1 MGYAESVWERAMQV
15 QEVVFRAMAGE
26 IHWFRAANLL
36 GVSARTMRRWRVG
49 LINPKRESRLHDT
62 ADVH

>member
-26 IHWFRAANLL
+26 IHWFRAADIL
-36 GVSARTMRRWRVG
+36 G
-49 LINPKRESRLHDT
+49 RER
-62 ADVH
+62 ADDAPVAGAV

>member
-26 IHWFRAANLL
+26 SIGFGRPTF
-36 GVSARTMRRWRVG
+36 G
-49 LINPKRESRLHDT
+49 REC
-62 ADVH
+62 ADDAPVAGAV